1 MSGWHLNIVKMVFV
15 WNGGYCSGGTNP
27 VSVVNNFMLDEHT
40 VHSVEFEAPLS
51 SDGAAQRHFSI
62 DLSLELERQ
71 LDMETFPPTPTHP
84 NPPGAADISNRESL
98 DPHILAHIIKQ
109 LQQSLADVTKDR
121 DELRQLIASA
131 HSNQAELQ
139 DALQHMI
146 DKATTMEMELTD
158 ARQKIKDDEEAIA
171 LLRSKVEES
180 RCVGFIHCSP
190 LTLNHPLGEVS
201 CACRQRADG
210 RATYHHLLISHVVCR
225 R

>member
-1 MSGWHLNIVKMVFV
+1 MTEPPSRPANWSSMALVWRRLSLVVLGSLELAPWSVF
-15 WNGGYCSGGTNP
+15 GTKAIGDW
-27 VSVVNNFMLDEHT
+27 SQIHQRLRSVNNFMLGEHT

-84 NPPGAADISNRESL
+84 NPPGAADVSNRESL
-98 DPHILAHIIKQ
+98 DPHVLAHIIKQ
-109 LQQSLADVTKDR
+109 LQQSLAEVTKDR

-131 HSNQAELQ
+131 HSNEAELQ

-158 ARQKIKDDEEAIA
+158 SRKKIKDDEEAIT

-180 RCVGFIHCSP
+180 RCVGIPSSIAF
-190 LTLNHPLGEVS
+190 
-201 CACRQRADG
+201 
-210 RATYHHLLISHVVCR
+210 YISR
-225 R
+225 SIIP